1 MALPES
7 AAASSVGAPFGS
19 DLHGFIEHYER
30 ADPDEV
36 LHIEEPLR
44 AEWEISALAMKLEKA
59 HRFPLLVLHN
69 VIVDGKRS
77 TMSLTTF
84 LIASRLRL
92 ARAMGTKVEKSGLAC
107 YERIQTRQQPI
118 VVSRD
123 QV

>member
-19 DLHGFIEHYER
+19 DLHGFIEEYER
-30 ADPDEV
+30 AYPDEV

-44 AEWEISALAMKLEKA
+44 AEWEIAALAMKLEKT

-77 TMSLTTF
+77 TMPLITF
-84 LIASRLRL
+84 FMASRLRL
-92 ARAMGTKVEKSGLAC
+92 ERAMGSAGQKADLAC
-107 YERIQTRQQPI
+107 YAG
-118 VVSRD
+118 S
-123 QV
+123 